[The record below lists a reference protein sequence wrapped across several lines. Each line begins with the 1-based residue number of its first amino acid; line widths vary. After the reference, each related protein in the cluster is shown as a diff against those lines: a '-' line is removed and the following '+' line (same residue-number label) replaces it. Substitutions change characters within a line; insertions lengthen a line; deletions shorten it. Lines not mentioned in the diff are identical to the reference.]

1 MYSIY
6 FYMVHENMYNYSQ
19 LYLHNLVKIIWAKHR
34 KNDICKQKLIE
45 YWFFDLQNFPCS
57 MPLETIKTSNPTTEE
72 SQTGAFSLQQKIGFR
87 KLQVQFFHLSQ
98 IIRINIMNLIN
109 TFKTWQNVCNS
120 CGKKQKQENIKQD
133 QPPSRFSAGTFPAPF
148 ARRPNGPRWVRVCLN
163 VRELEDQVSQIS
175 LEFLHVIF
183 WKETSDC
190 LLLPS
195 QKIREVED
203 SRSKWPYLIS
213 R

>member
-1 MYSIY
+1 MLNCITYKINISCVVKNILWHMSYKRRNNQYSSCIICSIY

-34 KNDICKQKLIE
+34 TNDMCKQKLIE

-57 MPLETIKTSNPTTEE
+57 MPLERRKTSNPTTEE

-109 TFKTWQNVCNS
+109 TFKTCQNVSRCVNMLWEKNKS
-120 CGKKQKQENIKQD
+120 KKTSNRINLQVGSLPEL
-133 QPPSRFSAGTFPAPF
+133 SR
-148 ARRPNGPRWVRVCLN
+148 RLLR
-163 VRELEDQVSQIS
+163 EDQMARG
-175 LEFLHVIF
+175 EFEFASTLGN
-183 WKETSDC
+183 WKTKC
-190 LLLPS
+190 H
-195 QKIREVED
+195 
-203 SRSKWPYLIS
+203 
-213 R
+213 